1 MTIGLG
7 WNWQSAVPS
16 YRHTQHNPP
25 VADPGVTKQARLRPQ
40 NLGELSLNTQ
50 QRPSDAR

>member
-7 WNWQSAVPS
+7 WDWQSALPS

-25 VADPGVTKQARLRPQ
+25 VAYPGVTKQARHPAQ
-40 NLGELSLNTQ
+40 NLGELSLSTQ